1 MQITLNLKGYGET
14 KLSVLPLDDKN
25 KGTETAP
32 KDFVLVFCEDDI
44 ENPFMRLQLTEENK
58 FKILNQ
64 REVEETDD
72 DLIDKLND
80 LAIRVVEAIQLG
92 IDLSA
97 ISLSKRA
104 LEKPYNPDQIRV
116 ESKTFSIRLIYD
128 MIKDGDLDLSPDFQ
142 RNVVWDSYRKSRL
155 IESIL
160 LRIPLPMFYFS
171 QDEEG
176 KLFVVDGLQRLTA
189 IKEFMDNKLVL
200 RDLEYLSG
208 TCEGKTYN
216 KENNKIEEKY
226 YRWFNMTQLSVN
238 VIDPQSP
245 SKVKYDIFRRL
256 NTGGRPLNAQ
266 ELRNCLAKER
276 VRKALRE
283 MAGLSSFKKATGNS
297 ISDTR
302 MDAQELALRFI
313 FFRFH
318 YKKGAVKKY
327 TGNMDLD
334 LDDFVD
340 LLNKMGDFEF
350 DKYVAEFD
358 SAMKIARY
366 LFGRHA
372 FRKVYI
378 NTVKDSPKSLVN
390 KALFVSWSVLLAD
403 YDYNKVK
410 NSLDNYCFI
419 SILGERISSDDEYY
433 RALSYGTNGRKNI
446 LIAFEVAEQIIKAN
460 ITK

>member
-14 KLSVLPLDDKN
+14 KLFVLPLDN
-25 KGTETAP
+25 KTEGTESNS
-32 KDFVLVFCEDDI
+32 KDFVLVYCEDDI
-44 ENPFMRLQLTEENK
+44 ANPFMTLQLTEENI
-58 FKILNQ
+58 FKIVSQ
-64 REVEETDD
+64 REVEETED
-72 DLIDKLND
+72 DLRDKLND
-80 LAIRVVEAIQLG
+80 LAIRVVESIQMG

-97 ISLSKRA
+97 VSLSKRA

-142 RNVVWDSYRKSRL
+142 RNIVWDSFRKSRL

-200 RDLEYLSG
+200 RDLEYLSS

-216 KENNKIEEKY
+216 KESNKIEEKY

-238 VIDPQSP
+238 VIDPQSA

-266 ELRNCLAKER
+266 ELRNCLAKEK

-283 MAGLSSFKKATGNS
+283 MAGLSSFKRATGNS
-297 ISDTR
+297 ISDMR

-318 YKKGAVKKY
+318 YKKGAIRKY

-358 SAMKIARY
+358 SAMKNARY

-378 NTVKDSPKSLVN
+378 NTSKDSPKSLVN
-390 KALFVSWSVLLAD
+390 KALFVSWSVLLAN
-403 YDYNKVK
+403 YDYNDVK
-410 NSLDNYCFI
+410 NTLEKYSFI
-419 SILGERISSDDEYY
+419 PILGERISADDDYY

-446 LIAFEVAEQIIKAN
+446 LIAFEVAEQIIKEN